1 MRTYTIIWLGQ
12 LISILGSYMTE
23 FAIKV
28 SAWEMTEKATALT
41 LMGFF
46 SLLSGIFAAFVAG
59 IVVDR
64 SNRKLLMILGDTAS
78 ILTTLAIVWLH
89 FSHSLQVWH
98 FYIAGI
104 VTGAFG
110 EIQELAYSTST
121 ALMVPKHL
129 HTRASSMDSVLHY
142 GSVIVAPALAGM
154 LYPILGL
161 GGIALIDIAT
171 FGIAILILL
180 GVEIP
185 QVDRSSSQPSSA
197 QSHGFYGVKDALYGF
212 RYLILHKGLLILL
225 GVTLLFSF
233 ANEVGG
239 ALYAPMILA
248 RSGNNP
254 SVLGS
259 ISAATGL
266 GGILGATVL
275 IAWKGPQRKMQGM
288 LLAMVG
294 VGASKSCFGW
304 GQSLIAW
311 VPAQFS
317 SSLSFPLLTSCDT
330 AIWWSKVSP
339 KVQGR
344 VFAAHSFIFHVSSLL
359 AVLVAGPLADRFF
372 EPAMQPGGN
381 LAATWG
387 GLFGDR
393 AGAGIALLYSISA
406 FCMLL
411 VGMGGLMLRPVRNA
425 ETLMPEHD
433 VLP

>member
-12 LISILGSYMTE
+12 LISTLGSYMTE

-28 SAWEMTEKATALT
+28 SAWEMTEKATTLT

-46 SLLSGIFAAFVAG
+46 SLLSGIFATFVAG

-64 SNRKLLMILGDTAS
+64 SNRKLLMILGDTAA

-89 FSHSLQVWH
+89 FSHNLQVWH

-110 EIQELAYSTST
+110 EIQELAYATST
-121 ALMVPKHL
+121 ALMVPKQYY
-129 HTRASSMDSVLHY
+129 TRASSMSSVLHY

-154 LYPILGL
+154 LYPSLGL

-171 FGIAILILL
+171 FGVAILTVI
-180 GVEIP
+180 GVTIP
-185 QVDRSSSQPSSA
+185 QVERSPQPSSA
-197 QSHGFYGVKDALYGF
+197 QPHPLKDALYGF
-212 RYLILHKGLLILL
+212 RYLILHKGLLIIL
-225 GVTLLFSF
+225 GVILLFSF

-254 SVLGS
+254 GVLGS
-259 ISAATGL
+259 ISAATGV
-266 GGILGATVL
+266 GGILGSTIL
-275 IAWKGPQRKMQGM
+275 IAWKGPQQKMQGL
-288 LLAMVG
+288 LLAMIG
-294 VGASKSCFGW
+294 VGASKSFFGW
-304 GQSLIAW
+304 GQSLLTW

-344 VFAAHSFIFHVSSLL
+344 VFAAHSVIFHLSSLL
-359 AVLVAGPLADRFF
+359 AVSVAGPLADRFF
-372 EPAMQPGGN
+372 EPAMQPSGS
-381 LAATWG
+381 LAPIWG
-387 GLFGDR
+387 GLFGT
-393 AGAGIALLYSISA
+393 ASGAGMALLYVLASVW
-406 FCMLL
+406 MLL
-411 VGMGGLMLRPVRNA
+411 VGLGGLLLRPVRNA
-425 ETLMPEHD
+425 DTLMPDHRD
-433 VLP
+433 SLT